1 MVYKWYYETHDRLHM
16 ILVPRDWL
24 LELVPDCRPFSPAIL
39 IQSAIAGATT
49 PDRCLQYGALISA
62 LKESEHQHSTADLK
76 VMKAKHT
83 SMSKGKMRKWNSA
96 LKRKTDA
103 AAAQVTEAVNV
114 AANEATR
121 GKPKRRGGK
130 RGKVHRMV
138 HASPASIT
146 GFINTHK
153 PAFRSANAKK
163 AVWCVAEADLET
175 MDTADPST
183 PEAAKYQ
190 EWTSVCARSHA
201 LAKSP
206 LKKGKIYLYKI
217 DRAHTSVKAWHRAGV
232 CGKKGRQR
240 PMYYSRTKVNLAHS
254 VLTEVWQY
262 SRSQTNSSFEKTT
275 WNKE

>member
-1 MVYKWYYETHDRLHM
+1 
-16 ILVPRDWL
+16 
-24 LELVPDCRPFSPAIL
+24 
-39 IQSAIAGATT
+39 
-49 PDRCLQYGALISA
+49 
-62 LKESEHQHSTADLK
+62 
-76 VMKAKHT
+76 MKAKHEN
-83 SMSKGKMRKWNSA
+83 MSKGKMREWNSA

-130 RGKVHRMV
+130 RGKPGKVHRMV
-138 HASPASIT
+138 HASPKPIT
-146 GFINTHK
+146 GFIKTHK

-163 AVWCVAEADLET
+163 AVWCVAEADLKT

-190 EWTSVCARSHA
+190 EWASECARSHA

-217 DRAHTSVKAWHRAGV
+217 DRSHSSVKAWHRGGGV

-240 PMYYSRTKVNLAHS
+240 PMYYSKTKVDLAHS

-262 SRSQTNSSFEKTT
+262 ERSQTDSKFERTT